1 MKDLIEHNSALAA
14 ETEVYSRTI
23 VFNNGTVVT
32 AISSDFK
39 GAAGSRHSL
48 AIFDELW
55 GFESDSS
62 RRLYEELTPPPTE
75 FSAWQL
81 IVTYAGFNNES
92 DLLESIY
99 RRGIAGRRLDSE
111 LECYEADELFML
123 WSHTHRQ
130 PWQLGEEGEA
140 YYESQRKILR
150 PEQFQ
155 RLHCNEWVSSENR
168 FMDPQAYDSCVEH
181 YLQPDLIGSLFIGI
195 DASIKRDCTAVV
207 CIKYGEH
214 ND

>member
-1 MKDLIEHNSALAA
+1 
-14 ETEVYSRTI
+14 
-23 VFNNGTVVT
+23 
-32 AISSDFK
+32 
-39 GAAGSRHSL
+39 
-48 AIFDELW
+48 
-55 GFESDSS
+55 
-62 RRLYEELTPPPTE
+62 
-75 FSAWQL
+75 
-81 IVTYAGFNNES
+81 VTYAGFNNES

-111 LECYEADELFML
+111 LECYVADELFML

-168 FMDPQAYDSCVEH
+168 FIDSATYDACVEH
-181 YLQPDLIGSLFIGI
+181 YLQPDSGGSLFIGI
-195 DASIKRDCTAVV
+195 DASIKRDCTAIV
-207 CIKYGEH
+207 CIKYSEH
-214 ND
+214 NDQLVLADHKIWKPTPGQPINLEASVEFYLRLIYGEFPRAEIVKVLVDPTRCSAASKRL